1 MHGAAAQQ
9 VQMHVEHGLSCVAIR
24 VEHRAKATRRQPA
37 IVCDSGGS
45 PHQFPEDLIV
55 FSADVVE
62 RRDVPFRN
70 DEYMRRSLWI
80 DVVEREHAFVFV
92 DDVRGNRAL
101 DDFAEQAVG
110 HGR

>member
-1 MHGAAAQQ
+1 
-9 VQMHVEHGLSCVAIR
+9 MHVEHGLSGVAIR
-24 VEHRAKATRRQPA
+24 VEYRAEATRRQA
-37 IVCDSGGS
+37 AVLCDSGGA

-62 RRDVPFRN
+62 RWDVPFRN
-70 DEYMRRSLWI
+70 DEHMRGSLRI

-92 DDVRGNRAL
+92 DDARGNRAL